1 MGYNKKAVWRDIS
14 VRFLPETPEM
24 KQTARGEEWDEPEGC
39 GEESYRA
46 GNFRGLCPKIGRRS
60 SCPSNEKTIEHA
72 RQRVHDPSKGY
83 EFNRRKEHGK
93 PEDPYQAQG
102 L

>member
-1 MGYNKKAVWRDIS
+1 MRL
-14 VRFLPETPEM
+14 RPLT
-24 KQTARGEEWDEPEGC
+24 
-39 GEESYRA
+39 RA

-60 SCPSNEKTIEHA
+60 SCPSNKKIIGHA
-72 RQRVHDPSKGY
+72 RQRVH

-93 PEDPYQAQG
+93 PEDPHQAQG